1 MFNLTVKMKN
11 IIAILFLCVFSNMHS
26 QDINL
31 QTKDTSIEFVDLF
44 NSSMKEG
51 VSCYRIPAIVT
62 APNGDLIAAIDERV
76 PSCGDLKW
84 SKDINIVIR
93 RSKDNGE
100 NWSKM
105 ETIVDYPL
113 GKSASDPSMIVDEV
127 SKEIFLFFNYMDLD
141 KELDIFYLRVISS
154 KDNGKTWSKPKDI
167 TSQISKP
174 EWHKDFK
181 FITSGRG
188 IQTHSGKLVHTLV
201 NLKNGLHVFQ
211 SDDHGK
217 SWSLIETSIKPAN
230 ESKIIE
236 LVDGTWMINSRI
248 NDGRFRFIHTSKDEG
263 KTWESKADSTL
274 IDPRCNASII
284 RYTSIKDG
292 SDKNRLLF
300 SNANDKNSRNNMTVK
315 ISYDEGKT
323 WSKGKTIYTGGS
335 AYSSMS
341 ILENGEIGLF
351 FEKDE
356 YKENAFVKFTLEWL
370 TNGKDKFVKAKR
382 VKN

>member
-1 MFNLTVKMKN
+1 M
-11 IIAILFLCVFSNMHS
+11 
-26 QDINL
+26 
-31 QTKDTSIEFVDLF
+31 
-44 NSSMKEG
+44 
-51 VSCYRIPAIVT
+51 
-62 APNGDLIAAIDERV
+62 
-76 PSCGDLKW
+76 
-84 SKDINIVIR
+84 
-93 RSKDNGE
+93 
-100 NWSKM
+100 
-105 ETIVDYPL
+105 IVDFPE
-113 GKSASDPSMIVDEV
+113 GQSASDPSMIVNGKT
-127 SKEIFLFFNYMDLD
+127 KEIFLFYNYMDLD
-141 KELDIFYLRVISS
+141 KERDVYYLHYVKSS
-154 KDNGKTWSKPKDI
+154 NNGKSWSEPVDI
-167 TSQISKP
+167 TSQIAKP

-248 NDGRFRFIHTSKDEG
+248 NDGRYRFIHTSKDEG